1 MLLCTVCTQQKNT
14 FCQFRLPSNHQICDL
29 GSSSYQAWCAKS
41 ETTQFFGNQSYMMK
55 VCPHIRIGICLSE
68 ILCAYADIWAN
79 FGLIWPIPKKS
90 GSFGLGTSCLITWD
104 SQVTCLIKYSQSLP
118 TYPHRVSEN
127 HLLWICPILASYSLS
142 LQNMPKLLKKE
153 KRMFLSPYNDNVDLI
168 LYDFFKRMK
177 LVFTMKTAN
186 LEHQVQLRKI
196 LKIKTDYG
204 KSAWKW

>member
-1 MLLCTVCTQQKNT
+1 MHLCTVCKQQKNT

-90 GSFGLGTSCLITWD
+90 GTFGLGTSCLITWD

-127 HLLWICPILASYSLS
+127 HLLLKSQFLPDTTNRDARFWIFWRKICEFFIETIRSWGGAREMDFFDGSENHILA
-142 LQNMPKLLKKE
+142 
-153 KRMFLSPYNDNVDLI
+153 
-168 LYDFFKRMK
+168 DFDVKNF
-177 LVFTMKTAN
+177 VIS
-186 LEHQVQLRKI
+186 KI
-196 LKIKTDYG
+196 YFPVNYLWSIP
-204 KSAWKW
+204 